1 MHLNFP
7 NLDSCY
13 TGVNMGLS
21 NGSIP
26 SVVAC
31 GVHCVPEFLHISV
44 DKAIMNTIVDRMG
57 YTDRRMPLLERTY
70 LDQKRWEEF
79 MVSAVSCKLDDEKIY
94 HFKKKPPVMGVPREN
109 CLVFVSYHGW
119 TGGFTVV
126 WRTTEFSARW
136 GADLK
141 LISNLL
147 RGERVNLVIPH
158 GYQHP
163 HCWPGVAELMNL
175 TPEPLDPTYR
185 KVYTQARGRYYPGGL
200 SMDSLSGWG
209 PIRSIQKMVIK
220 NRREKDELL

>member
-57 YTDRRMPLLERTY
+57 YTDRRMPLLE
-70 LDQKRWEEF
+70 
-79 MVSAVSCKLDDEKIY
+79 S
-94 HFKKKPPVMGVPREN
+94 
-109 CLVFVSYHGW
+109 
-119 TGGFTVV
+119 
-126 WRTTEFSARW
+126 
-136 GADLK
+136 
-141 LISNLL
+141 
-147 RGERVNLVIPH
+147 
-158 GYQHP
+158 
-163 HCWPGVAELMNL
+163 
-175 TPEPLDPTYR
+175 
-185 KVYTQARGRYYPGGL
+185 L